1 MRGAASPRHSRH
13 IERFHLVWCTPKPRH
28 KERPQRR
35 GETLRP
41 FAGVYLGGRYGIT
54 MSTKTVRSQS
64 GRTFSGEPPS
74 APREPTGWRHVCW
87 LARNSLIGAS
97 APFAHDAKRWDGP
110 HPPSCEKNQHVQ
122 KAESRSQI
130 SSRQGQ
136 DEITIRG
143 YSPSKKVRTAIIKK
157 VLKQLEASP
166 DHLVAAARKH
176 SKKKPKDPLKQ
187 PKLIEI
193 GD

>member
-1 MRGAASPRHSRH
+1 LAHLRHLRMMRKGGTDLIH
-13 IERFHLVWCTPKPRH
+13 
-28 KERPQRR
+28 
-35 GETLRP
+35 P
-41 FAGVYLGGRYGIT
+41 FARRT
-54 MSTKTVRSQS
+54 SMSKKPKVNHKYQA
-64 GRTFSGEPPS
+64 GK
-74 APREPTGWRHVCW
+74 
-87 LARNSLIGAS
+87 
-97 APFAHDAKRWDGP
+97 DKM
-110 HPPSCEKNQHVQ
+110 K
-122 KAESRSQI
+122 
-130 SSRQGQ
+130 
-136 DEITIRG
+136 ITIRG

>member
-1 MRGAASPRHSRH
+1 LAHLRH
-13 IERFHLVWCTPKPRH
+13 
-28 KERPQRR
+28 
-35 GETLRP
+35 LRMTRK
-41 FAGVYLGGRYGIT
+41 GGTDLIH
-54 MSTKTVRSQS
+54 
-64 GRTFSGEPPS
+64 P
-74 APREPTGWRHVCW
+74 
-87 LARNSLIGAS
+87 LARRTSMSKKPKVDHKYQAGK
-97 APFAHDAKRWDGP
+97 DKM
-110 HPPSCEKNQHVQ
+110 K
-122 KAESRSQI
+122 
-130 SSRQGQ
+130 
-136 DEITIRG
+136 ITIRG